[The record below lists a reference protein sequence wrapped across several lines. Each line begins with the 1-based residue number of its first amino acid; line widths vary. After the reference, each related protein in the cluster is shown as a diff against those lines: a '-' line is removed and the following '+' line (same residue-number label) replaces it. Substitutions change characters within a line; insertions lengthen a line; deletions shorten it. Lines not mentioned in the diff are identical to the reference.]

1 MDTIKKINLWRLLM
15 LLFAA
20 VAISTS
26 VTACGDDDGSNEPDG
41 GNKGDNTSSM
51 SKKLVGLWIDEDGEY
66 SKFNSDGTG
75 WMYASDE
82 YGSSDIFDDY
92 RISAYQEEDEVY
104 YVLEI
109 KWHGQRNWDEE
120 GAIMIE
126 SDGTTFFLS
135 YGSEDW
141 LRFRR
146 I

>member
-1 MDTIKKINLWRLLM
+1 M

-26 VTACGDDDGSNEPDG
+26 VTACGDDDGSERTRRG
-41 GNKGDNTSSM
+41 QQGVQHLLHEQ
-51 SKKLVGLWIDEDGEY
+51 KLVGLWIDEDGEY